1 MKLEKEGLVVT
12 PLTEQK
18 TGLWDMAFIWF
29 CANVAVPRLMIGGS
43 LAGLGFGKLI
53 LILLAGNILVFL
65 FYYAGIHSTM
75 SGVVMAFLVPMTPR
89 FNEAYFHRS
98 VCQSSFSLPA
108 AARYAYSFPAS
119 SPVRVAV

>member
-43 LAGLGFGKLI
+43 LAGHYHGARLHAAS
-53 LILLAGNILVFL
+53 AG
-65 FYYAGIHSTM
+65 
-75 SGVVMAFLVPMTPR
+75 PR
-89 FNEAYFHRS
+89 
-98 VCQSSFSLPA
+98 
-108 AARYAYSFPAS
+108 
-119 SPVRVAV
+119 